1 MERVVNI
8 IEQKLWK
15 IINEASPTGTSGY
28 GSGITTGDAWPD
40 GLYTKRGER
49 RYVGPASLTRG
60 MTQVDFPA
68 ADNIYGG
75 PDSQNNERRAKRDA
89 GKLYKYLSDPDG
101 NSEVKADE
109 LRDDTPPLSPKQR
122 MYGIHGFHRKQEYT
136 IPPESANFHST
147 SQTLIKPTTPPE
159 GSVSGGIP
167 ATPEPGSKSM
177 GSASGYRQ
185 SQKGGESVFAQ
196 NKNLWGK
203 WTDHRI
209 SSKVDGRVWKG
220 GKLVDLLPKGAK

>member
-1 MERVVNI
+1 LESIVNI
-8 IEQKLWK
+8 FEQGLWK
-15 IINEASPTGTSGY
+15 IINEGSPTGTNSGL
-28 GSGITTGDAWPD
+28 GIITGDAWPD

-68 ADNIYGG
+68 SDNIYGG
-75 PDSQNNERRAKRDA
+75 PDSQNNERRAARDA

-101 NSEVKADE
+101 HSEVKANE

-147 SQTLIKPTTPPE
+147 AETLVKPTTPPE
-159 GSVSGGIP
+159 GSESGGIP
-167 ATPEPGSKSM
+167 ATPEPGSKEM

-185 SQKGGESVFAQ
+185 AQKGGESIFAG
-196 NKNLWGK
+196 NKKLWGK
-203 WTDHRI
+203 WEDHRLMG
-209 SSKVDGRVWKG
+209 KVKGREWKG
-220 GKLVDLLPKGAK
+220 SKLVDLLPKGVK

>member
-1 MERVVNI
+1 MNI
-8 IEQKLWK
+8 LEQKMWSL
-15 IINEASPTGTSGY
+15 INEASPTGTDTGL
-28 GSGITTGDAWPD
+28 GIITGDAWPD

-60 MTQVDFPA
+60 MQQVDFPA
-68 ADNIYGG
+68 SDNVYGG
-75 PDSQNNERRAKRDA
+75 PDSLNNERRARRDA

-101 NSEVKADE
+101 HSEIKSEE

-136 IPPESANFHST
+136 IPPESANFWST
-147 SQTLIKPTTPPE
+147 SETLIKPTTPPE

-167 ATPEPGSKSM
+167 ATPEPGSKEM

-185 SQKGGESVFAQ
+185 AQKGGEPIFAG
-196 NKNLWGK
+196 NKKLWGK
-203 WTDHRI
+203 WEDHRI
-209 SSKVDGRVWKG
+209 GKKVAGREWKG
-220 GKLVDLLPKGAK
+220 GKLVDLLPKGVK

>member
-1 MERVVNI
+1 VNI
-8 IEQKLWK
+8 FEQGLWK
-15 IINEASPTGTSGY
+15 IIKEASNSGGGGTGLTNV
-28 GSGITTGDAWPD
+28 GDAWPD

-49 RYVGPASLTRG
+49 RYVGPAALTRG

-68 ADNIYGG
+68 SDNIYGG
-75 PDSQNNERRAKRDA
+75 KDSQNNERRAARDA

-101 NSEVKADE
+101 HSEVKANE

-147 SQTLIKPTTPPE
+147 AETLIKPTTPPE
-159 GSVSGGIP
+159 GSESGGIP
-167 ATPEPGSKSM
+167 ATPEPGSKEM

-185 SQKGGESVFAQ
+185 AQKGGESIFAG
-196 NKNLWGK
+196 NKKLWGK
-203 WTDHRI
+203 WEDHRI
-209 SSKVDGRVWKG
+209 GKKVAGREWKG
-220 GKLVDLLPKGAK
+220 NKLVDLLPKGVK

>member
-1 MERVVNI
+1 MNI

-15 IINEASPTGTSGY
+15 IIKEGSYSGGGGTGLTD
-28 GSGITTGDAWPD
+28 IGDAWPD

-60 MTQVDFPA
+60 MSQVDFPA
-68 ADNIYGG
+68 SDNVYGG
-75 PDSQNNERRAKRDA
+75 PDSLNNERRARRDA
-89 GKLYKYLSDPDG
+89 GKLYRYLSDPDG
-101 NSEVKADE
+101 NSEVKANE

-122 MYGIHGFHRKQEYT
+122 IYGIHGFHRKQEYT

-147 SQTLIKPTTPPE
+147 SETLIKPTTPPE

-167 ATPEPGSKSM
+167 ATPEPGSKEM

-185 SQKGGESVFAQ
+185 AQKGGESIFAG
-196 NKNLWGK
+196 NKKLWGK
-203 WTDHRI
+203 WEDHRI
-209 SSKVDGRVWKG
+209 GKKVAGREWKG